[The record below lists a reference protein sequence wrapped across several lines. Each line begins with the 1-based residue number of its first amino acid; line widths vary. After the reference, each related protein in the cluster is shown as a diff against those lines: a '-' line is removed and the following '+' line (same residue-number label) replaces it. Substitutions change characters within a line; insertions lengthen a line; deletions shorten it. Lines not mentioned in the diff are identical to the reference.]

1 MQDLTNDFNP
11 NLPTSIDRENDGIL
25 RMADWSDW
33 HDEYENEGSE
43 LNARKRAVQAQV
55 VAVVDQCPPGPVT
68 IVSICGGQGREVI
81 GALEGHERR
90 ADVRGRIV
98 ELDTKNAAFAR
109 AWAQKVQL
117 GNLEVLAG
125 DASLA
130 ESYQGLAAVDLVVIS
145 GVFGHINNADRM
157 RLIGFLRQ
165 ICRKGACVVWTSVS
179 WGDGKI
185 ESLRKHFL
193 DNMFEEESFETL
205 AGKFAFTI
213 AKNRYVGEPVPFEP
227 HAKFFSFGSS
237 RDNPDEAA
245 Q

>member
-1 MQDLTNDFNP
+1 MTNDRKP

-33 HDEYENEGSE
+33 HDEYQNEDSE

-55 VAVVDQCPPGPVT
+55 VAVVEQCPPGPVM

-81 GALEGHERR
+81 GALENHERR
-90 ADVRGRIV
+90 ADIRGRLV
-98 ELDTKNAAFAR
+98 ELDARNAAFAR

-117 GNLEVLAG
+117 GNLDVLAG
-125 DASLA
+125 DASLTD
-130 ESYQGLAAVDLVVIS
+130 SYQGLAPVDLVVIS
-145 GVFGHINNADRM
+145 GVFGHVNDADRM
-157 RLIGFLRQ
+157 RLIGFLQ
-165 ICRKGACVVWTSVS
+165 QVCRKGSCVVWTFIS

-185 ESLRKHFL
+185 EQLRGHFR

-205 AGKFAFTI
+205 SGNYAFTI
-213 AKNRYVGEPVPFEP
+213 ARSRYVGEPAPFVP

-237 RDNPDEAA
+237 RDNPDEVA

>member
-1 MQDLTNDFNP
+1 MQELPNDFNP
-11 NLPTSIDRENDGIL
+11 SLPTSIDRENDGIL

-81 GALEGHERR
+81 GALENHKRR
-90 ADVRGRIV
+90 ADVRGRLV
-98 ELDTKNAAFAR
+98 ELDAKNAAFAT
-109 AWAQKVQL
+109 AWAQRVQL
-117 GNLEVLAG
+117 DLDVLAG

-130 ESYQGLAAVDLVVIS
+130 DSYQGLAAVDLVVIS

-157 RLIGFLRQ
+157 RLIRFLRQ
-165 ICRKGACVVWTSVS
+165 ICRKGACIVWTSVS

-213 AKNRYVGEPVPFEP
+213 ARSRYVGEPVPFEP

-237 RDNPDEAA
+237 RDNPDEVA